1 MNTPNTIEDSSV
13 ETSKDTSVETT
24 APPAPSR
31 SLRLVRQLGV
41 TAPILLALGLGGF
54 LIVRS
59 GHGDAEKSAAPAASP
74 KAPVTLS
81 ESGRQAV
88 QLQTTLVSYS
98 PLGGSLQTTG
108 LVSYPADQ
116 SVNISPRL
124 QGRIRQVYVSV
135 GDHVTVGEPLAQ
147 LDSTDAATAQ
157 TTFRENQN
165 KLRQAAITLQR
176 NQTLL
181 HLGTPEVTQAEAAL
195 EQAKEHESYTQDAL
209 TKVRLQ
215 AKIGGFNQ
223 QPLATAQTAVVQAQA
238 TLDSSTQDLDLAQR
252 AEGRA
257 VKLNKI
263 GVNASQD
270 VEAAENTL
278 SKAQVTV
285 HSNRDQLRLAQE
297 TLTRERDAYKT
308 NLYTDQSVR
317 TVEDALQAAQLQ
329 QSGAVRALA
338 LARAAIRTN
347 LEQARTD
354 YANAQSD
361 FQNSQNALNLLGHP
375 SANGTVSIVSPI
387 SGVVTARNAN
397 PGQVVDQS
405 QETPWNMMTI
415 SNTRSVWVEGD
426 IYEQDLASVAEGQPV
441 AIQVDAVPGRTF
453 SGRVRHI
460 APTLDPKT
468 RAVKVRAEIANPDNL
483 LKDGMFAEMT
493 IVTGHTHAAP
503 VVPLAAVQHDADS
516 DYVYVASGGK
526 YTRRNVTVG
535 AQTGGR
541 SVITSGLRP
550 GERVVTQG
558 ALFLGNQNSDS

>member
-1 MNTPNTIEDSSV
+1 MNTPDTIKNPNLEEP
-13 ETSKDTSVETT
+13 ETSS
-24 APPAPSR
+24 ASPAASR
-31 SLRLVRQLGV
+31 SPNLARQLGV
-41 TAPILLALGLGGF
+41 TVPVLLALGLGGF
-54 LIVRS
+54 LIVHSR
-59 GHGDAEKSAAPAASP
+59 HGDAEQPAALAASP
-74 KAPVTLS
+74 NAPITVS
-81 ESGRQAV
+81 EAGRQAV
-88 QLQTTLVSYS
+88 QIQTAPVRLS
-98 PLGGSLQTTG
+98 PLVGRLQTTG

-124 QGRIRQVYVSV
+124 QGRVRQVYVSV
-135 GDHVTVGEPLAQ
+135 GDHVTAGEPLVQ

-157 TTFRENQN
+157 TTFRENQD
-165 KLRQAAITLQR
+165 KLRLAAITLQR

-195 EQAKEHESYTQDAL
+195 EQAKEHTSYTRDAL
-209 TKVRLQ
+209 NKIRLQ

-223 QPLATAQTAVVQAQA
+223 QPLATAQTNVVQAQA
-238 TLDSSTQDLDLAQR
+238 ALDSSKQDLDLAQR
-252 AEGRA
+252 AERRA
-257 VKLNKI
+257 VKLNQI

-285 HSNRDQLRLAQE
+285 QSNQDQLRLAQE
-297 TLTRERDAYKT
+297 TLAREQKAYKT

-317 TVEDALQAAQLQ
+317 AAEDALQAAQLQ

-338 LARAAIRTN
+338 LARASIGTN
-347 LEQARTD
+347 LEQAQNG

-361 FQNSQNALNLLGHP
+361 FQNSLNALNLLGHP

-387 SGVVTARNAN
+387 SGVVTARNVN

-415 SNTRSVWVEGD
+415 SSTNTVWVEGD

-441 AIQVDAVPGRTF
+441 AIRVDALPDRTF

-460 APTLDPKT
+460 APALDPKT
-468 RAVKVRAEIANPDNL
+468 RAVKVRVEIANPNGL

-493 IVTGHTHAAP
+493 VVTGHTQAAP

-516 DYVYVASGGK
+516 DYVYVASDGK
-526 YTRRNVTVG
+526 YTRRNVTIG
-535 AQTGGR
+535 AQKGGE
-541 SVITSGLRP
+541 SIITSGLRP

-558 ALFLGNQNSDS
+558 ALFLGSQGSDS

>member
-1 MNTPNTIEDSSV
+1 VNTPDTIKNPTLEEPEMSSA
-13 ETSKDTSVETT
+13 S
-24 APPAPSR
+24 PAASR
-31 SLRLVRQLGV
+31 SPNLARQLGV
-41 TAPILLALGLGGF
+41 TVPVLLALGLGGF
-54 LIVRS
+54 LIAHSR
-59 GHGDAEKSAAPAASP
+59 HGDAEQPAALAASP
-74 KAPVTLS
+74 NVPITVS
-81 ESGRQAV
+81 EAGRQAV
-88 QLQTTLVSYS
+88 QIQTAPVRLS
-98 PLGGSLQTTG
+98 PLVGRLQTTG

-124 QGRIRQVYVSV
+124 QGRVRQVYVSV
-135 GDHVTVGEPLAQ
+135 GDHVTAGEPLVQ

-157 TTFRENQN
+157 TTFRENQD
-165 KLRQAAITLQR
+165 KLRLAAITLQR

-181 HLGTPEVTQAEAAL
+181 RLGTPEVTQAEAAL
-195 EQAKEHESYTQDAL
+195 EQAKEHTSYTRDAL
-209 TKVRLQ
+209 NKIRLQ

-223 QPLATAQTAVVQAQA
+223 QPLATAQTNVVQAQA
-238 TLDSSTQDLDLAQR
+238 ALDSSKQDLDLAQR
-252 AEGRA
+252 AERRA
-257 VKLNKI
+257 VKLNQI

-285 HSNRDQLRLAQE
+285 QSNQDQLRLAQE
-297 TLTRERDAYKT
+297 TLAREQKAYKT

-317 TVEDALQAAQLQ
+317 AAEDALQAAQLQ

-338 LARAAIRTN
+338 LARASIRTN
-347 LEQARTD
+347 LEQAQNG

-361 FQNSQNALNLLGHP
+361 FQNSRNALDLLGHP

-387 SGVVTARNAN
+387 SGVVTARNVN

-415 SNTRSVWVEGD
+415 SSTNMVWVEGD

-441 AIQVDAVPGRTF
+441 AIRVDALPDRTF

-460 APTLDPKT
+460 APALDPKT
-468 RAVKVRAEIANPDNL
+468 RAVKVRVEIANPNGL

-493 IVTGHTHAAP
+493 VVTGHTQAAP

-516 DYVYVASGGK
+516 DYVYVASDGK
-526 YTRRNVTVG
+526 YTRRDVTVG
-535 AQTGGR
+535 AQKGGE
-541 SVITSGLRP
+541 SIITSGLRP

-558 ALFLGNQNSDS
+558 ALFLGSQGSDS